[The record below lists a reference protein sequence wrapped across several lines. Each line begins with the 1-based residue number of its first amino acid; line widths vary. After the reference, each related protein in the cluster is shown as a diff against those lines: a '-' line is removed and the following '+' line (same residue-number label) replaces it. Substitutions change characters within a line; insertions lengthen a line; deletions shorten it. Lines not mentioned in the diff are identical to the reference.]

1 MEGIFIYLEHRDLN
15 QVIDTCLQHSVLHIP
30 WLGGMDLQD
39 LSQEDYILRFYV
51 MKEKTELIYGI

>member
-30 WLGGMDLQD
+30 WLVGMDLQD

-51 MKEKTELIYGI
+51 MKEKMELIYGF

>member
-30 WLGGMDLQD
+30 WLVGMDLQD
-39 LSQEDYILRFYV
+39 LSQEDYILRFCV

>member
-15 QVIDTCLQHSVLHIP
+15 QVIDTCLQHSVLHIQ
-30 WLGGMDLQD
+30 WLVGMDLQD
-39 LSQEDYILRFYV
+39 LSQEDYILKFYV